1 MFADVGVGQ
10 ISCPRMTLVTVSN
23 ISSFRNTDVES
34 WITSDGRVY
43 LVQLVEGDDES
54 DPVPSPWEGTQA
66 DPEVCFF
73 RRHGFC
79 GGINAHLF

>member
-1 MFADVGVGQ
+1 
-10 ISCPRMTLVTVSN
+10 MTSVTVSN

-43 LVQLVEGDDES
+43 LVQLVEGDES
-54 DPVPSPWEGTQA
+54 DTVTSHWEGTQA

-73 RRHGFC
+73 RRHGFRD
-79 GGINAHLF
+79 GINARLFY

>member
-1 MFADVGVGQ
+1 MA
-10 ISCPRMTLVTVSN
+10 SVTVSN

-43 LVQLVEGDDES
+43 LVQLVESDEP
-54 DPVPSPWEGTQA
+54 DTVNPHWEGTQA

-73 RRHGFC
+73 RRHGFR
-79 GGINAHLF
+79 GGINVRLFY

>member
-1 MFADVGVGQ
+1 
-10 ISCPRMTLVTVSN
+10 MTLVTVSN

-43 LVQLVEGDDES
+43 LVQLVEGDES
-54 DPVPSPWEGTQA
+54 DTATSPWEGTQA

-73 RRHGFC
+73 RQHRFC
-79 GGINAHLF
+79 GGINAHISH